1 MTIVSY
7 HRCTVDYGVHLHRG
21 PRSRARSR
29 RRTNR
34 DERQRGGVH
43 SISQDARFD
52 QLSDNFEPLAF
63 NTVNINAVER
73 DEVYA
78 TLRITLKDRPDIPAT
93 LRVKVDT
100 GAQGNVMPLR
110 TFQCMYPSNIDTE
123 GIPVRGS
130 LEHRDTILTAYNG
143 QLIRQYG
150 TTRLKCVHETTT
162 HEAEF
167 FVADTPGPVILGLP
181 SCRKLNLVTLNCAV
195 SEHPPPL
202 NSKEDLRLYPDCFK
216 GIGKFRETFHI
227 TLDPAVTP
235 VVHAPRRCPIHI
247 KDDVRNEI
255 NQMVELG
262 VIEKV
267 EEPTDWVSSIVYS
280 RKSNGKLRICLD
292 PKDLNTAIKR
302 PHYPTPKLEEIT
314 HKLAGSMIFSKL
326 DARHGYW
333 SVQLDDES
341 KRLTTFN
348 SPFGRYCF
356 RRLPFGL
363 NLSQDVFQ
371 ERMDCILEKCPGT
384 ISIAD
389 DVGVFG
395 KTEAEHDKH
404 LHNLM
409 RVALQH
415 GLVFNIDKCDI
426 KQANMKFFGLE
437 FSADGVRPDPG
448 KAADIQRMKEPQNV
462 AQLQE
467 FLGIATYMS
476 PFIPNLSQQT
486 ATLRDLVKKDAEF
499 IWAESH
505 NAAFEATKS
514 LICREV
520 TLAYFDPQAESVLQV
535 DASSRGLGAVLIQH
549 GKPIAF
555 ASKSLSDC
563 EQRYA
568 NIEREMLAVVFGCE
582 RFHMYVY
589 GKSFVLESDHKPLE
603 MINLKNLAAA
613 PQRLQRMFLR
623 VQPYDFVLRYKPG
636 KQMMLVDA
644 MSRQPSSE
652 STQID
657 LDIQVSFVQ
666 FSTQKLQSIREAT
679 QADDE
684 LCSLRAVIVDGW
696 PDSQRHL
703 AAPLRPYWSCRDEL
717 AVEDGLIMKGDRLVI
732 PLSLQAEVLSK
743 LHEAHQGIEKTRL
756 RARSCVYWKS
766 INKDIDDIVRKCD
779 ACQRLQKRQAHEPLM
794 QHELPTRP
802 WQIVGTELFAIRED
816 TYLLICDYYSKF
828 PFVYRIEGKV
838 SSGRIISKVSEVFAE
853 NGSPSKVVS
862 DNGGH
867 YSSQAFRNFAAEWCF
882 DHVTSSPHF
891 PQSNGFIE
899 RQVQTVKY
907 TLKKAAIPRS
917 NPQKAL
923 LALRSSPIDSHLP
936 SPAEMLNARK
946 YKSNLPVIIRN
957 EHWSKDE
964 IRRRLAERQEIQRLN
979 HDKRAMQPLAPLIP
993 GQDVRVRNTQTDTWQ
1008 PAKVIS
1014 TDVQPRSY
1022 NVLTPTGNVLRRNR
1036 RHLRPVQTEPRPG
1049 QCTDGR

>member
-1 MTIVSY
+1 M
-7 HRCTVDYGVHLHRG
+7 
-21 PRSRARSR
+21 
-29 RRTNR
+29 
-34 DERQRGGVH
+34 
-43 SISQDARFD
+43 
-52 QLSDNFEPLAF
+52 
-63 NTVNINAVER
+63 
-73 DEVYA
+73 
-78 TLRITLKDRPDIPAT
+78 
-93 LRVKVDT
+93 
-100 GAQGNVMPLR
+100 
-110 TFQCMYPSNIDTE
+110 
-123 GIPVRGS
+123 
-130 LEHRDTILTAYNG
+130 
-143 QLIRQYG
+143 
-150 TTRLKCVHETTT
+150 
-162 HEAEF
+162 
-167 FVADTPGPVILGLP
+167 ILGLP

-202 NSKEDLRLYPDCFK
+202 NSKEDLQRLYPDCFK

-302 PHYPTPKLEEIT
+302 PHYPTPTLEEIT

-467 FLGIATYMS
+467 FLGIATCMS

-499 IWAESH
+499 IWTESH

-520 TLAYFDPQAESVLQV
+520 TLAYFDPQADSVIQV

-589 GKSFVLESDHKPLE
+589 GKSFIIESDHKPLE

-623 VQPYDFVLRYKPG
+623 VQPSDFVLRYKPG
-636 KQMMLVDA
+636 KQMMLADA

-679 QADDE
+679 QVDDE
-684 LCSLRAVIVDGW
+684 LCALRAVIVDGW
-696 PDSQRHL
+696 PDSQHHL

-717 AVEDGLIMKGDRLVI
+717 AVEDGLILKGDRLVI

-779 ACQRLQKRQAHEPLM
+779 ACQRLQKRQAHDPLM
-794 QHELPTRP
+794 QHELPTPP
-802 WQIVGTELFAIRED
+802 WQIVGTDLFAKRED

-838 SSGRIISKVSEVFAE
+838 TSDRIISKMSEVFAE

-907 TLKKAAIPRS
+907 TLKKAAMSRS

-923 LALRSSPIDSHLP
+923 LSLRSTPIDSHLP
-936 SPAEMLNARK
+936 SPADMLNARK

-993 GQDVRVRNTQTDTWQ
+993 GQDVRVRDTQTDTWQ

-1036 RHLRPVQTEPRPG
+1036 RHLRETTERHTFQQDNVDDTDDLTRRDDMQVVPPPCNSVLPQKKSVRFQLPQSEQYTSSERRVKRP
-1049 QCTDGR
+1049 QRLDL

>member
-1 MTIVSY
+1 M
-7 HRCTVDYGVHLHRG
+7 
-21 PRSRARSR
+21 
-29 RRTNR
+29 
-34 DERQRGGVH
+34 
-43 SISQDARFD
+43 
-52 QLSDNFEPLAF
+52 
-63 NTVNINAVER
+63 
-73 DEVYA
+73 
-78 TLRITLKDRPDIPAT
+78 
-93 LRVKVDT
+93 
-100 GAQGNVMPLR
+100 
-110 TFQCMYPSNIDTE
+110 
-123 GIPVRGS
+123 
-130 LEHRDTILTAYNG
+130 
-143 QLIRQYG
+143 
-150 TTRLKCVHETTT
+150 HETTT
-162 HEAEF
+162 HEEEF

-202 NSKEDLRLYPDCFK
+202 NSKEDLQRLYPDCFK

-235 VVHAPRRCPIHI
+235 VVHAPRRYPIHI

-267 EEPTDWVSSIVYS
+267 EEPTEWVSSIVYS

-302 PHYPTPKLEEIT
+302 PDYSTPTLEEIT
-314 HKLAGSMIFSKL
+314 HKLA
-326 DARHGYW
+326 
-333 SVQLDDES
+333 
-341 KRLTTFN
+341 
-348 SPFGRYCF
+348 GRYCF

-363 NLSQDVFQ
+363 NLSQDMFQ

-389 DVGVFG
+389 DVSVFG

-437 FSADGVRPDPG
+437 FSADGVRSDPG
-448 KAADIQRMKEPQNV
+448 RAADIQRMKAPQNV

-476 PFIPNLSQQT
+476 PFIPNLSQKT
-486 ATLRDLVKKDAEF
+486 ATLRDLVKKDAKY
-499 IWAESH
+499 IWTDSH

-520 TLAYFDPQAESVLQV
+520 TLAYFDPQAESVIQV

-603 MINLKNLAAA
+603 RINLKNLAAA
-613 PQRLQRMFLR
+613 PQRLHRMFLR

-636 KQMMLVDA
+636 KQMMLADA

-756 RARSCVYWKS
+756 RARFCVYWKS

-802 WQIVGTELFAIRED
+802 WQIVGTDLFAIRED

-828 PFVYRIEGKV
+828 HRGEG
-838 SSGRIISKVSEVFAE
+838 
-853 NGSPSKVVS
+853 
-862 DNGGH
+862 
-867 YSSQAFRNFAAEWCF
+867 
-882 DHVTSSPHF
+882 
-891 PQSNGFIE
+891 
-899 RQVQTVKY
+899 
-907 TLKKAAIPRS
+907 
-917 NPQKAL
+917 
-923 LALRSSPIDSHLP
+923 
-936 SPAEMLNARK
+936 
-946 YKSNLPVIIRN
+946 
-957 EHWSKDE
+957 DE
-964 IRRRLAERQEIQRLN
+964 
-979 HDKRAMQPLAPLIP
+979 
-993 GQDVRVRNTQTDTWQ
+993 
-1008 PAKVIS
+1008 
-1014 TDVQPRSY
+1014 
-1022 NVLTPTGNVLRRNR
+1022 
-1036 RHLRPVQTEPRPG
+1036 
-1049 QCTDGR
+1049 

>member
-1 MTIVSY
+1 M
-7 HRCTVDYGVHLHRG
+7 
-21 PRSRARSR
+21 
-29 RRTNR
+29 
-34 DERQRGGVH
+34 
-43 SISQDARFD
+43 SQAD
-52 QLSDNFEPLAF
+52 
-63 NTVNINAVER
+63 VER
-73 DEVYA
+73 RHLRAQNVDVIMRPQIDVQQRAVGVTHVGNSITGSEYVGRLQVGRLAQEEDDTLLGDQDPELGQDEGPTEMSANEVVSTPSARTPDLNSSATTSSRLLLIPSTSMPSRGTRY
-78 TLRITLKDRPDIPAT
+78 TLRITLKDRPDTPAT

-110 TFQCMYPSNIDTE
+110 TFQRMYPSNIDTE

-202 NSKEDLRLYPDCFK
+202 NSKEDLQRLYPDCFK

-302 PHYPTPKLEEIT
+302 PHYPTPTLEEIT
-314 HKLAGSMIFSKL
+314 HEFAGSMIFSKL

-448 KAADIQRMKEPQNV
+448 KAADIQRMKEP
-462 AQLQE
+462 
-467 FLGIATYMS
+467 
-476 PFIPNLSQQT
+476 
-486 ATLRDLVKKDAEF
+486 
-499 IWAESH
+499 
-505 NAAFEATKS
+505 
-514 LICREV
+514 
-520 TLAYFDPQAESVLQV
+520 
-535 DASSRGLGAVLIQH
+535 
-549 GKPIAF
+549 
-555 ASKSLSDC
+555 
-563 EQRYA
+563 
-568 NIEREMLAVVFGCE
+568 
-582 RFHMYVY
+582 
-589 GKSFVLESDHKPLE
+589 
-603 MINLKNLAAA
+603 
-613 PQRLQRMFLR
+613 
-623 VQPYDFVLRYKPG
+623 
-636 KQMMLVDA
+636 
-644 MSRQPSSE
+644 
-652 STQID
+652 
-657 LDIQVSFVQ
+657 
-666 FSTQKLQSIREAT
+666 
-679 QADDE
+679 
-684 LCSLRAVIVDGW
+684 
-696 PDSQRHL
+696 
-703 AAPLRPYWSCRDEL
+703 
-717 AVEDGLIMKGDRLVI
+717 
-732 PLSLQAEVLSK
+732 
-743 LHEAHQGIEKTRL
+743 
-756 RARSCVYWKS
+756 
-766 INKDIDDIVRKCD
+766 
-779 ACQRLQKRQAHEPLM
+779 
-794 QHELPTRP
+794 
-802 WQIVGTELFAIRED
+802 
-816 TYLLICDYYSKF
+816 
-828 PFVYRIEGKV
+828 
-838 SSGRIISKVSEVFAE
+838 
-853 NGSPSKVVS
+853 
-862 DNGGH
+862 
-867 YSSQAFRNFAAEWCF
+867 
-882 DHVTSSPHF
+882 
-891 PQSNGFIE
+891 
-899 RQVQTVKY
+899 
-907 TLKKAAIPRS
+907 
-917 NPQKAL
+917 
-923 LALRSSPIDSHLP
+923 
-936 SPAEMLNARK
+936 
-946 YKSNLPVIIRN
+946 
-957 EHWSKDE
+957 
-964 IRRRLAERQEIQRLN
+964 
-979 HDKRAMQPLAPLIP
+979 
-993 GQDVRVRNTQTDTWQ
+993 
-1008 PAKVIS
+1008 
-1014 TDVQPRSY
+1014 
-1022 NVLTPTGNVLRRNR
+1022 
-1036 RHLRPVQTEPRPG
+1036 
-1049 QCTDGR
+1049 

>member
-1 MTIVSY
+1 
-7 HRCTVDYGVHLHRG
+7 
-21 PRSRARSR
+21 
-29 RRTNR
+29 
-34 DERQRGGVH
+34 
-43 SISQDARFD
+43 
-52 QLSDNFEPLAF
+52 
-63 NTVNINAVER
+63 
-73 DEVYA
+73 
-78 TLRITLKDRPDIPAT
+78 
-93 LRVKVDT
+93 
-100 GAQGNVMPLR
+100 
-110 TFQCMYPSNIDTE
+110 
-123 GIPVRGS
+123 
-130 LEHRDTILTAYNG
+130 
-143 QLIRQYG
+143 
-150 TTRLKCVHETTT
+150 
-162 HEAEF
+162 
-167 FVADTPGPVILGLP
+167 
-181 SCRKLNLVTLNCAV
+181 
-195 SEHPPPL
+195 
-202 NSKEDLRLYPDCFK
+202 
-216 GIGKFRETFHI
+216 
-227 TLDPAVTP
+227 
-235 VVHAPRRCPIHI
+235 
-247 KDDVRNEI
+247 
-255 NQMVELG
+255 MVELG

-267 EEPTDWVSSIVYS
+267 EEPTDWVSGIVYS

-302 PHYPTPKLEEIT
+302 PHYPTPTLEEIT

-371 ERMDCILEKCPGT
+371 ERMDCILEKCPVT

-437 FSADGVRPDPG
+437 FSADGVRSDPG
-448 KAADIQRMKEPQNV
+448 RAADIQRMKAPQNV

-476 PFIPNLSQQT
+476 PFIPNLSQKT
-486 ATLRDLVKKDAEF
+486 ATLRDLVKKDAEY
-499 IWAESH
+499 IWTDSH

-514 LICREV
+514 LICRDV
-520 TLAYFDPQAESVLQV
+520 TLAYFDPQAESVIQV

-589 GKSFVLESDHKPLE
+589 GKSFVIESDHKPLE

-623 VQPYDFVLRYKPG
+623 VQPYDFVLRYNPG
-636 KQMMLVDA
+636 KQMMLADA
-644 MSRQPSSE
+644 MSRQPSIE

-666 FSTQKLQSIREAT
+666 FSTPKLQSIREAT

-743 LHEAHQGIEKTRL
+743 LHEAHQGIENTRL
-756 RARSCVYWKS
+756 
-766 INKDIDDIVRKCD
+766 
-779 ACQRLQKRQAHEPLM
+779 
-794 QHELPTRP
+794 
-802 WQIVGTELFAIRED
+802 
-816 TYLLICDYYSKF
+816 
-828 PFVYRIEGKV
+828 
-838 SSGRIISKVSEVFAE
+838 
-853 NGSPSKVVS
+853 
-862 DNGGH
+862 
-867 YSSQAFRNFAAEWCF
+867 
-882 DHVTSSPHF
+882 
-891 PQSNGFIE
+891 
-899 RQVQTVKY
+899 
-907 TLKKAAIPRS
+907 
-917 NPQKAL
+917 
-923 LALRSSPIDSHLP
+923 
-936 SPAEMLNARK
+936 
-946 YKSNLPVIIRN
+946 
-957 EHWSKDE
+957 
-964 IRRRLAERQEIQRLN
+964 
-979 HDKRAMQPLAPLIP
+979 
-993 GQDVRVRNTQTDTWQ
+993 
-1008 PAKVIS
+1008 
-1014 TDVQPRSY
+1014 
-1022 NVLTPTGNVLRRNR
+1022 
-1036 RHLRPVQTEPRPG
+1036 
-1049 QCTDGR
+1049 